1 MVGPPCGSA
10 ALVEK
15 DLDSACEAAGEGV
28 IVSRVKG
35 SVAKATGGGGS
46 GR

>member
-15 DLDSACEAAGEGV
+15 DSDSAYEAGESV
-28 IVSRVKG
+28 IVSRVKV
-35 SVAKATGGGGS
+35 SVAEATGGGGS